1 MSQLLRA
8 GWHGALPAPCPQG
21 HPCSWRQECVG
32 APGMAPL
39 GAEGSWGL
47 LGSQQVCARSCSSE
61 LVPSPEPGRKER
73 WENPKSQ
80 HLSHSRDGYRDGIS
94 TCISHIQHIQ
104 PLSHTW
110 DDSEWDF
117 HIQPLSHSQDG
128 SRVGFPHPAP
138 LTQPGWFLGWDFH
151 LHFPHPAP
159 LSHPNPHW
167 GLGEAPCAALRGRG
181 CAHLPRA
188 ALWNSPAPFRD
199 IPPPSSEQDI
209 KPRSIF

>member
-1 MSQLLRA
+1 M
-8 GWHGALPAPCPQG
+8 
-21 HPCSWRQECVG
+21 G

-47 LGSQQVCARSCSSE
+47 LGSQQVCAQSCSSE

-104 PLSHTW
+104 PFSHIW
-110 DDSEWDF
+110 DGSEWDF

-128 SRVGFPHPAP
+128 SWDGISTCISH
-138 LTQPGWFLGWDFH
+138 TQPLSPIQIPTGRWERLPVLPSVAEDVLICLVQLFGTAQIHLGI
-151 LHFPHPAP
+151 FP
-159 LSHPNPHW
+159 L
-167 GLGEAPCAALRGRG
+167 
-181 CAHLPRA
+181 
-188 ALWNSPAPFRD
+188 
-199 IPPPSSEQDI
+199 PPPSRTLTPGLFSKPICRESQEATQEQPWDPSQGHFHQKI
-209 KPRSIF
+209 LPGRDVSPPSC